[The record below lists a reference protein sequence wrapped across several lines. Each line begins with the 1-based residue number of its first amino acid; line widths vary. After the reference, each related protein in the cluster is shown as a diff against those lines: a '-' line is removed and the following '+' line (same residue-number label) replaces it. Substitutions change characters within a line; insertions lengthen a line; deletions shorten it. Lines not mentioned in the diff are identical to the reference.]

1 MSPEEILRR
10 IQCIGDPFI
19 RRKFENEFEKYT
31 KSDTRAALQK
41 RRALLLSE
49 LAQIERELGENR
61 T

>member
-31 KSDTRAALQK
+31 KSDTRDALKK
-41 RRALLLSE
+41 RRALLENE
-49 LAQIERELGENR
+49 LEQIKRELGEN
-61 T
+61 